1 MASRPP
7 LVLYCCSFS
16 KDLNRVGR
24 LLQSIQR
31 HNTAKLQTFISAPAK
46 DLELFKRE
54 LSGYDF
60 TLVNEEDIIRRN
72 PRIDMALLYQKP
84 GGIQQQVIKSEFWRL
99 DISDNYLVLDS
110 DCIFIKDFGL
120 ADFMATDDVPYSV
133 IHEGKDILQA
143 TERFGPRYVRH
154 GFMANRTPIRDIMDS
169 KGVVYD
175 YGGAPFLWSRKVW
188 EALDMN
194 FLQPNQMSFLDAV
207 LKCESELTWYGE
219 SLMKYRPFPLYPR
232 EQLFRHYHYEHQYW
246 QDRMLGYTEDIL
258 RKDYLGVVYQS
269 NWQTWEDFGQPRKK
283 LPSLMLRSIKRWLKF
298 IQFRIRVFL

>member
-16 KDLNRVGR
+16 KDLNRIRR

-31 HNTAKLQTFISAPAK
+31 HNAEKLQTFISAPAK

-110 DCIFIKDFGL
+110 DCIFIRDFGL
-120 ADFMATDDVPYSV
+120 ADFMAEDNVPYSI
-133 IHEGKDILQA
+133 IHEGKDVLQA

-246 QDRMLGYTEDIL
+246 QDRKLGYTEDIL

-283 LPSLMLRSIKRWLKF
+283 IPSLMLRSIKRWLKF

>member
-16 KDLNRVGR
+16 KDLNRVKR

-31 HNTAKLQTFISAPAK
+31 HNAEKLQTFISAPAK

-133 IHEGKDILQA
+133 IHEGKDVLQA
-143 TERFGPRYVRH
+143 TERFGPRYVRQ
-154 GFMANRTPIRDIMDS
+154 GFIAIRTPIRDIMGN

-246 QDRMLGYTEDIL
+246 QDRKLGYTEDIL

-269 NWQTWEDFGQPRKK
+269 NWQTWEDFKHSRKK

-298 IQFRIRVFL
+298 VKFRFETFW